1 MTLTK
6 SSTETTTMTTTTT
19 PSESFGQRLRRLRK
33 NKGLTQA
40 ELAELIGVYERRI
53 RRWEINEGIP
63 RIEEVRKLA
72 EALGVPQ
79 AELLEASP
87 LPPNRWVLTVRIVD
101 GFKEEVIDLS
111 KAIPTVSCINTTPT
125 GGFLTLGGS
134 YELWTDDSNF
144 KRFIAD
150 IKKYRNTV
158 IQNGIAL
165 GGIKGANN

>member
-1 MTLTK
+1 
-6 SSTETTTMTTTTT
+6 MTTQSTSTNGIA
-19 PSESFGQRLRRLRK
+19 ESFGQRLRRLRK

-40 ELAELIGVYERRI
+40 ELAYLVGVHETSI
-53 RRWEINEGIP
+53 RGWEADKYATTTEH
-63 RIEEVRKLA
+63 VRKLA

-87 LPPNRWVLTVRIVD
+87 LPPNRWVLTIRIVD

-134 YELWTDDSNF
+134 YELWTDDGNF